1 MSFIERVNS
10 SAFSRLDSLLYQWL
24 PDGRV
29 EGAYYVAKNPNR
41 NDSGLGS
48 FKINRM
54 TCKWKDFATSDP
66 GGNDPISL
74 YRYVKGISDMAE
86 AAKQLSR
93 DLSLNINDAGRDAQS
108 PYKESPRKKR
118 NSDDTDPWR
127 PLIPVPNEAPPPSD
141 RLITPALWVY
151 KTLEGKLIGYVV
163 RRDQPG
169 GVRDFYPLTFCEHR
183 ETQKRAWRMKGFPTP
198 RPLYGLDLL
207 RRFPDLP
214 VLIVEGEKT
223 CDAARKL
230 LNGDAVVL
238 TWAGGT
244 NGVEYVDWGPIEG
257 RRVAIWPDNDDVG
270 RLAAL
275 KIANH
280 LIDANVSVKII
291 APPDGAPQAWDLADA
306 LADGWTLERTKGHI
320 VSHGTLFEKPPEV
333 SETISANNSD
343 IGKNSDH
350 SPSPSSPQLPA
361 RGPED
366 VYEPPRKISTVDLA
380 QAGPSKHS
388 VIAQFIA
395 ESSGHQLMFD
405 EARGAWYKFD
415 DVWHSVEPGVIE
427 RFVAAVIQKHY
438 GAFTANQLTGVVKL
452 LKAFVGREP
461 KQSGFGLKDTW
472 NQSRDLLPFANG
484 ILRLS
489 DRQLIPHSPELM
501 FNWALPY
508 EFNPSAECPVIRS
521 VLENISQ
528 GDLSTQQ
535 TLLAYLAA
543 VMLGM
548 SDLQKYLEIIGRPGT
563 GKSTFIK
570 IAQDLVGEEN
580 TVTTSMRQLHENRF
594 ETANFYGKRL
604 AIIPDAD
611 QWGGSVEVLK
621 NITGQDP
628 IRYEEKNRQ
637 QGRPFIYRGMVIVS
651 ANQAIQSSD
660 ASTAL
665 ARRRVPVFIDR
676 FLRPE
681 EVDHGLFGKIRG
693 QMPGLVNWLLSFD
706 PESIAEILSDR
717 DKTRVK
723 HERRSMVETNDIAR
737 WANELLIGDAGGG
750 VSTLIGAR
758 RLDGQRIENAT
769 RDLYPSYV
777 DFCESR
783 GITRTVTHMRF
794 SAALLEIL
802 ARYGIEV
809 QSHRTNQGLA
819 LKHVRLR
826 RTEGL
831 EAQADLN
838 IPLLFTDEY
847 IER

>member
-1 MSFIERVNS
+1 MSFIERINS

-41 NDSGLGS
+41 NDANLGS

-86 AAKQLSR
+86 AAKLLSR
-93 DLSLNINDAGRDAQS
+93 DLSLNSDAGRDAQS
-108 PYKESPRKKR
+108 NYSGPTRKKR
-118 NSDDTDPWR
+118 KSDPWR
-127 PLIPVPNEAPPPSD
+127 PIIPVPEDAEAPSE
-141 RLITPALWVY
+141 RLVTGSIWVY
-151 KTLEGKLIGYVV
+151 KTLDGKLIGYVI

-169 GVRDFYPLTFCEHR
+169 GVRDFYPLTYCEHS
-183 ETQKRAWRMKGFPTP
+183 ETKKRRWRLRGFPEP

-207 RRFPDLP
+207 KRYPDLP

-244 NGVEYVDWGPIEG
+244 NSVEYVDWGPIEG
-257 RRVAIWPDNDDVG
+257 RRVAIWPDNDEVG
-270 RLAAL
+270 REAARR
-275 KIANH
+275 IAFH
-280 LIDANVSVKII
+280 LIDANASVKIV
-291 APPDGAPQAWDLADA
+291 APPEGVSKSWDLGDA
-306 LADGWTLERTKGHI
+306 LAEGWNIDRVKAHLI
-320 VSHGTLFEKPPEV
+320 SHSAVYEKPEITMLVSTDHAEPAPKLQAASAERPE
-333 SETISANNSD
+333 
-343 IGKNSDH
+343 
-350 SPSPSSPQLPA
+350 
-361 RGPED
+361 
-366 VYEPPRKISTVDLA
+366 RKRITTAELWE
-380 QAGPSKHS
+380 AGPSKHS
-388 VIAQFIA
+388 IVARYIADKF
-395 ESSGHQLMFD
+395 ESELMFD
-405 EARGAWYKFD
+405 ESRGQWYRFD
-415 DVWHSVEPGVIE
+415 TVWQHVEPGVIDRLVSDVLSE
-427 RFVAAVIQKHY
+427 IYSKF
-438 GAFTANQLTGVVKL
+438 GATHLAGVVKL
-452 LKAFVGREP
+452 LRAFVGREP
-461 KQSGFGLKDTW
+461 KNAGYGFKDTW
-472 NQSRDLLPFANG
+472 NQSRDLLPFENG

-489 DRQLIPHSPELM
+489 DRVLLPHSPDFM
-501 FNWALPY
+501 FNWTLPY
-508 EFNPSAECPVIRS
+508 PYDPAAECPVIKR
-521 VLENISQ
+521 VIENISN

-535 TLLAYLAA
+535 TLLAFLAA

-548 SDLQKYLEIIGRPGT
+548 SDLQKYLEIIGKPGT

-570 IAQDLVGEEN
+570 IAQDLVGDGN

-628 IRYEEKNRQ
+628 LRYEEKNRQ

-676 FLRPE
+676 FLKAE
-681 EVDHGLFGKIRG
+681 EVDHGLFDKIRG

-706 PESIAEILSDR
+706 RESIADVLSDA
-717 DKTRVK
+717 DKIRIK

-737 WANELLIGDAGGG
+737 WANEMLIFDRGIT
-750 VSTLIGAR
+750 TLIGAK
-758 RLDGQRIENAT
+758 RLDGQRIENST

-783 GITRTVTHMRF
+783 GITRIVPHNRF
-794 SAALLEIL
+794 SAALTEICS
-802 ARYGIEV
+802 RYGHEI
-809 QSHRTNQGLA
+809 SLHRVASGMA
-819 LKHVRLR
+819 LKNVRIR

-838 IPLLFTDEY
+838 IPLLLTDEFL
-847 IER
+847 ERS